1 MNFRDLLKRHLR
13 EITSIRDDLDT
24 QAAAQN
30 IRNNIY
36 FKGPTVWILAFSIVI
51 ASVGLNINST
61 AVIIGAML
69 ISPLMG
75 PIIGL
80 GMAVGINDYELV
92 GDAFRHLIVMVL
104 VSLVVSSVFF
114 LLSPLRL
121 ANPTELAARTSPT
134 IYDVII
140 ALFGGMAGIL
150 EQCRKEKGTVLSG
163 VAIATA
169 LMPPLCTAGY
179 GLAHGLWRY
188 FFGAMGL
195 FIINAA
201 FIAFATYIFVKYLHF
216 SEKLYVSREKQKKI
230 EMRITLIL
238 LLIMIPSL
246 VSAFFLV
253 RENNFTT
260 SAENFVAENH
270 EFGNVFLYNHRIN
283 DGKLEMY
290 LAGDELDDET
300 YSLIL
305 EKAKEYKIKPNKIII
320 REHHLGENVNDLLEG
335 LSTQFQTLLDQRD
348 KRMDELESENKSLKA
363 AVDSM
368 KKAAAAA
375 SFEDNSKSGQE

>member
-1 MNFRDLLKRHLR
+1 MNILDLLKRHLK
-13 EITSIRDDLDT
+13 EITTLRDHLDTGAAATSIRS
-24 QAAAQN
+24 
-30 IRNNIY
+30 NIY

-80 GMAVGINDYELV
+80 GMAVGINDYDLV
-92 GDAFRHLIVMVL
+92 GDAFRNLIIMVL
-104 VSLVVSSVFF
+104 VSLVVSFLYF

-216 SEKLYVSREKQKKI
+216 SEKRYVSREKQKKT
-230 EMRITLIL
+230 ELRITGVL

-270 EFGNVFLYNHRIN
+270 EFGNVFLYNHRIK
-283 DGKLEMY
+283 DGKLELY
-290 LAGDELDDET
+290 LAGEELDENT
-300 YSLIL
+300 YSQIL
-305 EKAKEYKIKPNKIII
+305 DKAKAYRLKPEKVII
-320 REHHLGENVNDLLEG
+320 RQHHLGENVDELLEG
-335 LSTQFQTLLDQRD
+335 VNNKVQTLLDQQNERLD
-348 KRMDELESENKSLKA
+348 ALEIENKSLKTA
-363 AVDSM
+363 LDSI
-368 KKAAAAA
+368 KKA
-375 SFEDNSKSGQE
+375 GQEQLQIVK

>member
-1 MNFRDLLKRHLR
+1 MYLRDLFKRHLK
-13 EITSIRDDLDT
+13 EITSLRDHLDT
-24 QAAAQN
+24 KAAAAS

-80 GMAVGINDYELV
+80 GMGVGINDYELV
-92 GDAFRHLIVMVL
+92 SDAFRNLIIMVL
-104 VSLVVSSVFF
+104 VSLVVSFLYF

-150 EQCRKEKGTVLSG
+150 EQCRKEKGTVISG

-195 FIINAA
+195 FIINTA
-201 FIAFATYIFVKYLHF
+201 FIAFATYVFVKYLHF
-216 SEKLYVSREKQKKI
+216 SEKLYVSEETQKKT
-230 EMRITLIL
+230 EMRITGIL
-238 LLIMIPSL
+238 LLIIIPSL
-246 VSAFFLV
+246 LSAFFLV
-253 RENNFTT
+253 KENNFTT
-260 SAENFVAENH
+260 AAEIFVTENH

-283 DGKLEMY
+283 DGKLELF
-290 LAGDELDDET
+290 LAGEELDEDS
-300 YSLIL
+300 YSMIL
-305 EKAKEYKIKPNKIII
+305 EKAKAYKIKPQKIII

-348 KRMDELESENKSLKA
+348 ERLDALESENKSLKA
-363 AVDSM
+363 AVDSL

-375 SFEDNSKSGQE
+375 SFEDNAKSSNE

>member
-1 MNFRDLLKRHLR
+1 MNIFDLLKRHIK
-13 EITSIRDDLDT
+13 EITTIRDHLDTEAAASSIRS
-24 QAAAQN
+24 
-30 IRNNIY
+30 NIY

-51 ASVGLNINST
+51 ASVGLNVNST

-92 GDAFRHLIVMVL
+92 GDAFRNLIIMVL
-104 VSLVVSSVFF
+104 VSLAASSFYF

-121 ANPTELAARTSPT
+121 ANPTELAARTSPS

-179 GLAHGLWRY
+179 GIAHGLWRY

-201 FIAFATYIFVKYLHF
+201 FIAFATYFFVKYLHF
-216 SEKLYVSREKQKKI
+216 SEKRYISEEREKKNRK
-230 EMRITLIL
+230 RISLIL
-238 LLIMIPSL
+238 LLIIIPSL
-246 VSAFFLV
+246 ISAFFLV

-260 SAENFVAENH
+260 SAETFVAENQ
-270 EFGNVFLYNHRIN
+270 EFGNVFLYNHRIK
-283 DGKLEMY
+283 DGKLE
-290 LAGDELDDET
+290 LFFAGEELDDET
-300 YSLIL
+300 YSQIMDKAIAYKLKP
-305 EKAKEYKIKPNKIII
+305 EKIVI
-320 REHHLGENVNDLLEG
+320 REHHLGENVNDLLE
-335 LSTQFQTLLDQRD
+335 SVTNKFQTLIEQQD
-348 KRMDELESENKSLKA
+348 KRLDALEGENKSLKET
-363 AVDSM
+363 VESM

-375 SFEDNSKSGQE
+375 SVENSPNE

>member
-1 MNFRDLLKRHLR
+1 MNILDLLKRHLK
-13 EITSIRDDLDT
+13 EITTLRDHLDTGAAATSIRS
-24 QAAAQN
+24 
-30 IRNNIY
+30 NIY

-92 GDAFRHLIVMVL
+92 GDAFRNLIIMVL
-104 VSLVVSSVFF
+104 VSLVVSFLYF

-216 SEKLYVSREKQKKI
+216 SEKRYVSREKQKKT
-230 EMRITLIL
+230 ELRITGVL

-260 SAENFVAENH
+260 AAENFVTENH

-283 DGKLEMY
+283 DGKVELY
-290 LAGDELDDET
+290 LAGKDLDEDT
-300 YSLIL
+300 YSLIF
-305 EKAKEYKIKPNKIII
+305 EKAKAYKLKPEKIVI
-320 REHHLGENVNDLLEG
+320 RQYHLGENVDELLKGVTSQFQSLLE
-335 LSTQFQTLLDQRD
+335 QRD
-348 KRMDELESENKSLKA
+348 ERLDALETENKSLKTA
-363 AVDSM
+363 LDSI

-375 SFEDNSKSGQE
+375 SLNGTVQSGQE

>member
-1 MNFRDLLKRHLR
+1 
-13 EITSIRDDLDT
+13 
-24 QAAAQN
+24 
-30 IRNNIY
+30 
-36 FKGPTVWILAFSIVI
+36 
-51 ASVGLNINST
+51 
-61 AVIIGAML
+61 
-69 ISPLMG
+69 
-75 PIIGL
+75 
-80 GMAVGINDYELV
+80 
-92 GDAFRHLIVMVL
+92 
-104 VSLVVSSVFF
+104 
-114 LLSPLRL
+114 
-121 ANPTELAARTSPT
+121 
-134 IYDVII
+134 
-140 ALFGGMAGIL
+140 
-150 EQCRKEKGTVLSG
+150 
-163 VAIATA
+163 
-169 LMPPLCTAGY
+169 
-179 GLAHGLWRY
+179 
-188 FFGAMGL
+188 
-195 FIINAA
+195 
-201 FIAFATYIFVKYLHF
+201 
-216 SEKLYVSREKQKKI
+216 
-230 EMRITLIL
+230 
-238 LLIMIPSL
+238 MIPSL